1 MLRLYAGYFH
11 GKTMTKFIASGWV
24 VRLGSLAAALL
35 IGSTSASAQPNTH
48 IGTRAGYDF
57 QTDEVI
63 LGAHFT
69 VPISTQIEF
78 YPSLELYLP
87 DRGNKIGFNGDVKV
101 MLPTRASYD
110 LYAGGGLGIVNQNL
124 GDVSN
129 TDLGVNLLV
138 GIGSR
143 VGRIHPFGEAKLL
156 IHDDTQLVLFAGV
169 NFTLGVR

>member
-1 MLRLYAGYFH
+1 M
-11 GKTMTKFIASGWV
+11 ASGSF
-24 VRLGSLAAALL
+24 VRPGSILAALFFT
-35 IGSTSASAQPNTH
+35 SVSASAQASTYV
-48 IGTRAGYDF
+48 GTRISYDF

-63 LGAHFT
+63 LGANLT

-101 MLPTRASYD
+101 FLPTRASYD
-110 LYAGGGLGIVNQNL
+110 LYAGGGLGVVNQNL

-129 TDLGVNLLV
+129 TDVGLNLLF

-143 VGRIHPFGEAKLL
+143 IGRIHPYGEARLL
-156 IHDDTQLVLFAGV
+156 LHDDTQLVLLAGV
-169 NFTLGVR
+169 NFTLGTR